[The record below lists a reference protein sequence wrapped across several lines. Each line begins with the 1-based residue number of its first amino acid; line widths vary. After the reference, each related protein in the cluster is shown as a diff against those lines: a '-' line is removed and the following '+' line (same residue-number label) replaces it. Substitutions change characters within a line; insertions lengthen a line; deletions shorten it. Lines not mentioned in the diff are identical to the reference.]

1 MKLSMWMIANRIC
14 ALEPELYI
22 EEEAPI
28 CLRSA
33 RMAYATDCV
42 HVYQSG
48 ADVVCQGIGGKIIL
62 RDMDCQQAFEIIQ
75 SVFDI
80 YDDWISG
87 LLPASGMDDY
97 QRIVDESR
105 QIFQNPVI
113 FLDGDNRVL
122 ALSSQ
127 YAEKSIDRE
136 WEHLCK
142 YGYSSLDY
150 IQKFRRTYSQNDF
163 YIKNKAQLFS
173 FGPELDNC
181 VTMSVAVYYDN
192 LFCGRIN
199 VLEIDRKLNQGDI
212 QVLEILAR
220 HLSPYLGAMRYR
232 QNQNFHQNIFQEL
245 LKNHRIPASV
255 LEERLHWQLGYL
267 KWNPEDLFRLLI
279 LHPERTDFSS
289 DLLLLAGNQIRKLLP
304 EASVFTMEDHIVL
317 VCNQEKNEIENL
329 IGILIGYM
337 QVNHF
342 VAGMS
347 LPFRHL
353 EQLRCYHR
361 QALEAVSYAC
371 REGKKSSVNDFYDY
385 AISYIIETSDQDAL
399 LCACHPDI
407 LGLAEE
413 DSKNHGDRLN
423 TLCTYLNMERSL
435 LNTAKALYIHRNTLV
450 YRITKI
456 IDSLH
461 YDIEDVYCRDYM
473 KLTFRILKLFS
484 KL

>member
-22 EEEAPI
+22 EEDAPI

-48 ADVVCQGIGGKIIL
+48 ADAVCQGIGGKIVL

-87 LLPASGMDDY
+87 LLPVAGTEDY

-127 YAEKSIDRE
+127 YGEKDIDRE
-136 WEHLCK
+136 WEHLCR

-199 VLEIDRKLNQGDI
+199 VLETDRKLYTQ
-212 QVLEILAR
+212 
-220 HLSPYLGAMRYR
+220 
-232 QNQNFHQNIFQEL
+232 
-245 LKNHRIPASV
+245 PAV
-255 LEERLHWQLGYL
+255 
-267 KWNPEDLFRLLI
+267 P
-279 LHPERTDFSS
+279 PAPPTDKSWSYALPAKSGFSS
-289 DLLLLAGNQIRKLLP
+289 EYFSGSSAKAEYSCYGTGRAAALAAGIYEM
-304 EASVFTMEDHIVL
+304 EAGRF
-317 VCNQEKNEIENL
+317 
-329 IGILIGYM
+329 ILS
-337 QVNHF
+337 F
-342 VAGMS
+342 DAS
-347 LPFRHL
+347 
-353 EQLRCYHR
+353 
-361 QALEAVSYAC
+361 S
-371 REGKKSSVNDFYDY
+371 GKKRFFTGSSDSGRESASEAFSPDQCLYY
-385 AISYIIETSDQDAL
+385 GRSY
-399 LCACHPDI
+399 CY
-407 LGLAEE
+407 GL
-413 DSKNHGDRLN
+413 
-423 TLCTYLNMERSL
+423 
-435 LNTAKALYIHRNTLV
+435 
-450 YRITKI
+450 
-456 IDSLH
+456 
-461 YDIEDVYCRDYM
+461 
-473 KLTFRILKLFS
+473 
-484 KL
+484 